1 MPVERAT
8 IKRDDAETR
17 VGATEIRLAVSA
29 ARRILGLALA
39 ALLGGCVAH
48 QARINTLDMIGD
60 IARVRETQVLRNLS
74 AAISDRDAVPAVVV
88 LGAGQATASATAGV
102 DADAVAHGAW
112 TSQWQIS
119 TVTNSEDL
127 RRLRNLYALIT
138 ATDAQYDIALAYF
151 RRHPQEAPNASC
163 GGSDLAV
170 SSASAP
176 TAPATGRPN
185 EEPAANLL
193 YSGEQ
198 SLECPPGYGP
208 GRVATWRLALNVI
221 EVGDSLGCRLYQ
233 EQPRKPPASGV
244 GLPFRR
250 WLYWRRPGATW
261 GPEPPDTPPR
271 SLGTVGA
278 WELGT
283 TSQACFNDFT
293 ILVQTLTPSG
303 GAVAEP
309 KLMLSH

>member
-1 MPVERAT
+1 M
-8 IKRDDAETR
+8 R
-17 VGATEIRLAVSA
+17 VCSNLVFGL
-29 ARRILGLALA
+29 LLALP
-39 ALLGGCVAH
+39 LGGCVAH
-48 QARINTLDMIGD
+48 QARLNTLQMIGD

-88 LGAGQATASATAGV
+88 LGAGQATASATAGANPDV
-102 DADAVAHGAW
+102 LAQDTW

-138 ATDAQYDIALAYF
+138 ATDAQYDIALGYF
-151 RRHPQEAPNASC
+151 RRHPQEAPTAGC
-163 GGSDLAV
+163 GGLDLTAK
-170 SSASAP
+170 SAHALAP
-176 TAPATGRPN
+176 RAAGRPN

-193 YSGEQ
+193 YSGNQ
-198 SLECPPGYGP
+198 AQECPPGFGP

-233 EQPRKPPASGV
+233 EQARRPAATGA

-261 GPEPPDTPPR
+261 GPDPPDAPPQ
-271 SLGTVGA
+271 SLGTVNG

-283 TSQACFNDFT
+283 TSQSCFNDFT

-303 GAVAEP
+303 GGSVPEP
-309 KLMLSH
+309 KLMLSR

>member
-1 MPVERAT
+1 MPIESREEGINVT
-8 IKRDDAETR
+8 
-17 VGATEIRLAVSA
+17 GAVQALAAIIDVA
-29 ARRILGLALA
+29 AAQLVFGLVLA

-48 QARINTLDMIGD
+48 QARINTLEMIGD
-60 IARVRETQVLRNLS
+60 IARVRQTQVLRNLS
-74 AAISDRDAVPAVVV
+74 AAISDPDGVPAVVV
-88 LGAGQATASATAGV
+88 LGAGQATASVAGGANP
-102 DADAVAHGAW
+102 DALAEDTW
-112 TSQWQIS
+112 TSQWQIA

-138 ATDAQYDIALAYF
+138 ATDAQYDIVVAYF
-151 RRHPQEAPNASC
+151 RRHPQEIPNARC
-163 GGSDLAV
+163 GGHDGTTR
-170 SSASAP
+170 SSG
-176 TAPATGRPN
+176 APASPAPGRAN

-193 YSGEQ
+193 YSGDQ
-198 SLECPPGYGP
+198 NLECPPGFGP
-208 GRVATWRLALNVI
+208 GRVATWRLALNVL

-233 EQPRKPPASGV
+233 EQPRKPPATGA

-261 GPEPPDTPPR
+261 GPDPPDTPPQ
-271 SLGTVGA
+271 SLGTIGN

-303 GAVAEP
+303 GDVAQP
-309 KLMLSH
+309 KLMLSR

>member
-1 MPVERAT
+1 MGSRKDGISVM
-8 IKRDDAETR
+8 
-17 VGATEIRLAVSA
+17 GATRARANLAEVASARLVF
-29 ARRILGLALA
+29 GLVLA
-39 ALLGGCVAH
+39 ALLAGCVAH
-48 QARINTLDMIGD
+48 QARINTLEMISD
-60 IARVRETQVLRNLS
+60 IARLRETQVLRNLS

-88 LGAGQATASATAGV
+88 LGAGQATASVAAGADP
-102 DADAVAHGAW
+102 DAIAHGTW

-138 ATDAQYDIALAYF
+138 ATDAQYDIDLAYF
-151 RRHPQEAPNASC
+151 RRHPQEVPNARC
-163 GGSDLAV
+163 GSQDLTS
-170 SSASAP
+170 SSANAP
-176 TAPATGRPN
+176 ASPATGRPN
-185 EEPAANLL
+185 EEPAADLL
-193 YSGEQ
+193 YSGDQ
-198 SLECPPGYGP
+198 TLECPPGYGP

-233 EQPRKPPASGV
+233 EQPRKSPATGA

-250 WLYWRRPGATW
+250 WLYWRRPGGTW
-261 GPEPPDTPPR
+261 GPDPPDTPPQ
-271 SLGTVGA
+271 SLGTVGG

-283 TSQACFNDFT
+283 TSEACFNDFS

-309 KLMLSH
+309 KLMLSR

>member
-1 MPVERAT
+1 MSVEHVT
-8 IKRDDAETR
+8 IKCDASETGR
-17 VGATEIRLAVSA
+17 AAMA
-29 ARRILGLALA
+29 ARLVLSAALA
-39 ALLGGCVAH
+39 ALLCGCVAH

-60 IARVRETQVLRNLS
+60 IARVRQTQVLRNLS

-102 DADAVAHGAW
+102 AGDAIANGAW

-170 SSASAP
+170 RSAKALAAP
-176 TAPATGRPN
+176 VAGRPN
-185 EEPAANLL
+185 EEPAENLL
-193 YSGEQ
+193 YSGDQ

-221 EVGDSLGCRLYQ
+221 EIGDSLGCRLYQ

-250 WLYWRRPGATW
+250 WLYWRRPGAAW
-261 GPEPPDTPPR
+261 GPEPPDTPPQ
-271 SLGTVGA
+271 SLGTVGP

-283 TSQACFNDFT
+283 ASRACFNDFT

-303 GAVAEP
+303 AAVAEP
-309 KLMLSH
+309 KLMLSR